1 MILERRNNDSVFL
14 LGQFAPKKGRV
25 MKILKIVLLALC
37 MMLPMPI
44 LAEEDKDEL
53 EFTADLYEG
62 SLIVIN
68 DKNGNEWQRV
78 VVNDNLTVD
87 IQYPVYDGWE
97 FDCWKEEW
105 TDDGVLVLTPV
116 YRIAPAPTPNYVE
129 EAPLPTEE
137 VIATPTIMIEAET
150 EEAKDESNNQ
160 QNEDINMSTD
170 EDESKHIKSFTPLII
185 GGSTVIVV
193 GALGIYFA
201 LTLKRK

>member
-1 MILERRNNDSVFL
+1 
-14 LGQFAPKKGRV
+14 

-68 DKNGNEWQRV
+68 DKDGNEWQRV
-78 VVNDNLTVD
+78 VVNDDLTVD

-105 TDDGVLVLTPV
+105 TEDGVLILTPI
-116 YRIAPAPTPNYVE
+116 YRIAPTPTPNFVE

-137 VIATPTIMIEAET
+137 VNATPTITVEAKT
-150 EEAKDESNNQ
+150 EEVKDESNDQ
-160 QNEDINMSTD
+160 QNEDINISID
-170 EDESKHIKSFTPLII
+170 ENDSKNKKNLTPLII

-193 GALGIYFA
+193 GALGLYFA
-201 LTLKRK
+201 LKRK